1 MMTSRFIGD
10 ADTYPMKSGV
20 LYRELH
26 GVAHIAHYLDALFEA
41 VPDGLVKL
49 LDTKVRKTLL
59 VLIFASDL
67 YGSIYNQSYLLFFRC
82 TCSRTGARTLS
93 ASSPSRGRSASTSSL

>member
-10 ADTYPMKSGV
+10 ADTYPLKGGV

-49 LDTKVRKTLL
+49 LDTKVS
-59 VLIFASDL
+59 V
-67 YGSIYNQSYLLFFRC
+67 YMWYMCVYVYEYVC
-82 TCSRTGARTLS
+82 TCVCDVA
-93 ASSPSRGRSASTSSL
+93 